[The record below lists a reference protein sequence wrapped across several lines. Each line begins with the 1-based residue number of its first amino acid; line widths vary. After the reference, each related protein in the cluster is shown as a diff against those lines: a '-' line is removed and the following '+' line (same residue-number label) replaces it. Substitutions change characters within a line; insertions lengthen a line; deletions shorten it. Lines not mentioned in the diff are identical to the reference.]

1 MTKKA
6 LKLFLA
12 AALVCGGMAIAQKPV
27 QNISAQRH
35 PNLAA
40 AQSLCVQ
47 AYEKIEAARKANDFD
62 MQGHAQKA
70 EELLAQASEELKL
83 SAEAANKK

>member
-6 LKLFLA
+6 PKLLLA
-12 AALVCGGMAIAQKPV
+12 IALLCGGIAIAQKPA

-70 EELLAQASEELKL
+70 QELLQQASQELKQA
-83 SAEAANKK
+83 AEAANK

>member
-6 LKLFLA
+6 RNLLLA
-12 AALVCGGMAIAQKPV
+12 AALICGGIAVAQMPV

-47 AYEKIEAARKANDFD
+47 AYEKIEAARTANDFD
-62 MQGHAQKA
+62 MQGHAKKA
-70 EELLAQASEELKL
+70 QQLLVQASEELKL
-83 SAEAANKK
+83 SALAANQK